1 MKKLLVLALM
11 VPALASA
18 GFSSSNQAQ
27 GGGFN
32 GANGG
37 SKVSTVA
44 QALKAHDDAPIVL
57 SGYIISQIK
66 HDEFMFRDSTG
77 EIRIDVDDEAWQ
89 GQNVTEKDKITIY
102 GKVDKSDW
110 GKREVEVYRIQKH

>member
-18 GFSSSNQAQ
+18 GFSSGQAQ

-32 GANGG
+32 GSNG
-37 SKVSTVA
+37 SSNVSTVA
-44 QALKAHDDAPIVL
+44 QALKARDDAPIVL
-57 SGYIISQIK
+57 SGYIVSQIK
-66 HDEFMFRDSTG
+66 HDEFMFRDNTG
-77 EIRIDVDDEAWQ
+77 EIRIEVDEDAWQ

-110 GKREVEVYRIQKH
+110 GRREVEVYRIQKH